1 MVGLQ
6 RLAGR
11 VLCVTGIAFLGAIG
25 GLLASAPA
33 VQAGQGGSQVQPA
46 SDNTTLWLV
55 GGLVVIMVVAGIGLF
70 FTRRGK

>member
-1 MVGLQ
+1 MVGIK

-11 VLCVTGIAFLGAIG
+11 ILLMAGLAFLGTICGFLVSTQAA
-25 GLLASAPA
+25 L
-33 VQAGQGGSQVQPA
+33 AGQGGGQAQPA

-55 GGLVVIMVVAGIGLF
+55 GGLIVVMVAAGIGLF